1 MWELV
6 LSCSGWAASCLGSF
20 GAGDQGRGLG
30 RPRLVVR
37 LEGRA
42 GAQGVL
48 RLVACPVVGRGVTP
62 DL

>member
-1 MWELV
+1 MSYACPLV
-6 LSCSGWAASCLGSF
+6 GKAGLKARAGS
-20 GAGDQGRGLG
+20 
-30 RPRLVVR
+30 